1 MTALTLVSRDV
12 LCRGTAGLAGE
23 LGEACLMH
31 ALPAGWINANRAN
44 VAQTLDQAEH
54 RSRLCR
60 FRHLA
65 QPDEPALTR
74 FRAALRQGIQLPPL
88 LGRQP
93 VGQPTLDLPPGL
105 MPQIDTQSLQGA
117 RKGHDDLALPARL
130 HYQLGQMDKPIVLDR
145 LR

>member
-1 MTALTLVSRDV
+1 MAALTLVGSDV

-23 LGEACLMH
+23 LGEAGLMH
-31 ALPAGWINANRAN
+31 AMPAGWINAERAS
-44 VAQTLDQAEH
+44 VVQTLDQAKH
-54 RSRLCR
+54 RGRLCR

-93 VGQPTLDLPPGL
+93 VGQPTMDLPPGL
-105 MPQIDTQSLQGA
+105 MPA
-117 RKGHDDLALPARL
+117 
-130 HYQLGQMDKPIVLDR
+130 DR
-145 LR
+145 HTIAP